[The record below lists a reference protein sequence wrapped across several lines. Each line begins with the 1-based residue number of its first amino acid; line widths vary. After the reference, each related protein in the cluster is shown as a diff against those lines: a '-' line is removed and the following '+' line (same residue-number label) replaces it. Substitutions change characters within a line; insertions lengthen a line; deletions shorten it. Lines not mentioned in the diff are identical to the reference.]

1 MKITFGLHLDG
12 QRVLLSSN
20 SLGDITV
27 GPQGFL
33 NILETQLGLLSDQP
47 SHAERIAQYRD
58 CLSSSDSPLRFY
70 HASFA
75 TDELGTA
82 ATLLGWRD
90 LWFLHGWNGQ
100 MFHDTSPR
108 LSDLAEVEV
117 LADQRVA
124 LSIGQ
129 RLAHVQSEIKQRQ
142 PPILQVRLMDPIEV
156 FPRRWQAI
164 LALLP
169 VIPAYSDYSV
179 NGLGF
184 LGELQHNLSS
194 ATQGKSVNKLTWQN
208 DGSVIVVQSETRS
221 LAASWLA
228 SQLNDTNPTLLVSP
242 ADGARLDAH
251 LSAAGQSR
259 QGLHES
265 SAFRPTLQVLSLAL
279 EILWDPLNFHGLV
292 QFLTHPVSPIPG
304 YARRKLATKVADA
317 PGIGGQRWEQVL
329 ANIDQHYGDT
339 EAPKVRDKI
348 REWVEHSRF
357 PLNGGAPID
366 VVIDRV
372 QKLVEFFRA
381 QLGIQDVA
389 QRMAFHAGYAQCY
402 ACMESLKLL
411 QMQGLDVIRP
421 RQLQQLVTQATASGT
436 DNLLLVAEVG
446 AQLVT
451 THPGAAISPI
461 ERVIWWQLTMPAL
474 PSAYPWSTA
483 ELHVLANAGVVLPST
498 EQRLAQVAR
507 EWFRPVLAAKQ
518 QLLLVLP
525 PQGEEV
531 HPLWQMIEAVISKP
545 EIQNL
550 EQLLTDS
557 RSALTRVVDW
567 VSLPTR
573 KRWWQLPDDL
583 SVPLSAK
590 ESFSSLEL
598 LLFNPYHWLL
608 KYPAA
613 LRPSSITGLGG
624 DFRMLGNL
632 AHGLIE
638 RYYQRTDALSMT
650 DSEFEIWF
658 GTAFEQ
664 LINEDGAF
672 LRMAGCG
679 ADLQSF
685 SHRLHYSIQTLRQQ
699 IASAKIVTVTPEMP
713 VTGLFIGGDL
723 TGAIDL
729 VMQNLF
735 GGQVIVDMKWS
746 GVKKFPEKLKQNRQL
761 QLAIYAE
768 LLRQKHGAWPSVA
781 YYVLDKA
788 RLFTPDDRIFPK
800 ADVVPS
806 TSGENTPELWLRFLE
821 TWKWRKAQVEAG
833 AFEVALENIEETDES
848 IPPESAM
855 TPEYLNASYN
865 EYLALAGWE

>member
-1 MKITFGLHLDG
+1 M
-12 QRVLLSSN
+12 
-20 SLGDITV
+20 
-27 GPQGFL
+27 
-33 NILETQLGLLSDQP
+33 
-47 SHAERIAQYRD
+47 
-58 CLSSSDSPLRFY
+58 
-70 HASFA
+70 
-75 TDELGTA
+75 
-82 ATLLGWRD
+82 
-90 LWFLHGWNGQ
+90 
-100 MFHDTSPR
+100 
-108 LSDLAEVEV
+108 
-117 LADQRVA
+117 
-124 LSIGQ
+124 
-129 RLAHVQSEIKQRQ
+129 
-142 PPILQVRLMDPIEV
+142 
-156 FPRRWQAI
+156 
-164 LALLP
+164 
-169 VIPAYSDYSV
+169 
-179 NGLGF
+179 
-184 LGELQHNLSS
+184 
-194 ATQGKSVNKLTWQN
+194 
-208 DGSVIVVQSETRS
+208 
-221 LAASWLA
+221 
-228 SQLNDTNPTLLVSP
+228 
-242 ADGARLDAH
+242 
-251 LSAAGQSR
+251 
-259 QGLHES
+259 
-265 SAFRPTLQVLSLAL
+265 
-279 EILWDPLNFHGLV
+279 
-292 QFLTHPVSPIPG
+292 
-304 YARRKLATKVADA
+304 
-317 PGIGGQRWEQVL
+317 
-329 ANIDQHYGDT
+329 
-339 EAPKVRDKI
+339 
-348 REWVEHSRF
+348 
-357 PLNGGAPID
+357 
-366 VVIDRV
+366 
-372 QKLVEFFRA
+372 
-381 QLGIQDVA
+381 
-389 QRMAFHAGYAQCY
+389 
-402 ACMESLKLL
+402 
-411 QMQGLDVIRP
+411 
-421 RQLQQLVTQATASGT
+421 
-436 DNLLLVAEVG
+436 
-446 AQLVT
+446 
-451 THPGAAISPI
+451 
-461 ERVIWWQLTMPAL
+461 
-474 PSAYPWSTA
+474 
-483 ELHVLANAGVVLPST
+483 
-498 EQRLAQVAR
+498 
-507 EWFRPVLAAKQ
+507 
-518 QLLLVLP
+518 LP